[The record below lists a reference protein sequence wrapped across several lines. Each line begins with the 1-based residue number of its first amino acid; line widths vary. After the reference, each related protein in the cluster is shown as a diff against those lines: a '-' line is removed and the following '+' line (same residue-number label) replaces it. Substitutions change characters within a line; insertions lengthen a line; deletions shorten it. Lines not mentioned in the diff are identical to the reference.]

1 MKTMRTF
8 ITIIAV
14 ALGANVAVAGGNL
27 RVDILPLN
35 SDRAVVA
42 ISSAA
47 EEQYE
52 ISIEN
57 SNGEVVYYKE
67 TEGNLTDYRK
77 VFDFS
82 KLEKGDYKL
91 VASINGATSVR
102 NFSVNS
108 QAIAVGDMSYE
119 VDPVFSFNNDV
130 LRVAYLNYPGENVDL
145 KIYDGNSL
153 IYSKTLD
160 NSFAVNEGLNL
171 AKLKSGNYQVVLAS
185 GNDVYDYTVRK

>member
-8 ITIIAV
+8 IAMIAL
-14 ALGANVAVAGGNL
+14 ALGANTAIAGGNL

-47 EEQYE
+47 ESQYE

-57 SNGEVVYYKE
+57 AEGEVIYYKE

-102 NFSVNS
+102 NFSVGS
-108 QAIAVGDMSYE
+108 QAIAVGEISY
-119 VDPVFSFNNDV
+119 VADPVFSFNNDI
-130 LRVAYLNYPGENVDL
+130 LRVAYLNYPGEKVDL
-145 KIYDGNSL
+145 KIYSGNDL
-153 IYSKTLD
+153 IYTKSID
-160 NSFAVNEGLNL
+160 SSFAVNEGLNL

-185 GNDVYDYTVRK
+185 GNEVYDYTVRK